1 MGALLEIPARPALLI
16 PAVGT
21 GDAKVAIG
29 VASMGVGGMGVGG
42 KGAVELLVSL
52 RVVSGFWVVSVEAEG
67 TVLVFAW
74 VSVPGCWPAN
84 PGEREMVNI
93 ADKTA

>member
-1 MGALLEIPARPALLI
+1 LEIPARPASLI

-21 GDAKVAIG
+21 GDAKVAMG
-29 VASMGVGGMGVGG
+29 VASIGAASMGVGG
-42 KGAVELLVSL
+42 KGAVALPVSP

-74 VSVPGCWPAN
+74 GSVPGCWPAN
-84 PGEREMVNI
+84 PGKRETVNI

>member
-1 MGALLEIPARPALLI
+1 LEIPARPALLI

-21 GDAKVAIG
+21 GDAKVAMG
-29 VASMGVGGMGVGG
+29 VASMGVGG
-42 KGAVELLVSL
+42 KGAVALPVSPG
-52 RVVSGFWVVSVEAEG
+52 VVSRFWVVSVEAGG